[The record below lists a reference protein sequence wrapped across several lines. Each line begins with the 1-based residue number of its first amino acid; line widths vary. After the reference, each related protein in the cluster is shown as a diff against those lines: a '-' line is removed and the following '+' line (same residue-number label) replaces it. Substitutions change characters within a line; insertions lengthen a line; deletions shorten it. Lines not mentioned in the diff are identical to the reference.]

1 MPLNIFLAI
10 ILAAFLHAV
19 WNAMVK
25 NEDNKYLA
33 VTAIV
38 LGHVPVSVLIILL
51 TPIPSV
57 ESIPFIILS
66 ALLHI
71 GYEWYLL
78 SAYRFGDLT
87 KVYPIARG
95 TAPILITIVSLI
107 FLGVALSNFEILGIF
122 IISLGILSLSLQGAK
137 GIKNRSAVIYALVTG
152 FFIMGYSITDGYGAR
167 VSNSFL
173 SYMGWSFIL
182 NATIFPIIL
191 KINNKSEII
200 TKTFKEGKK
209 IFFIGG
215 TLSYIVYGIVIWGFT
230 QAPIALITALR
241 ETSII
246 FALLIGTF
254 FLKEKFTLL
263 KVIATFVI
271 FFGVA
276 LLKFN

>member
-1 MPLNIFLAI
+1 MPINLFLAI

-38 LGHVPVSVLIILL
+38 LGHVPASIFIILL
-51 TPIPSV
+51 TPAPSV

-78 SAYRFGDLT
+78 SAYRFGDLI

-95 TAPILITIVSLI
+95 TAPILVAIVSLI
-107 FLGVALSNFEILGIF
+107 FLGVVLSNFEILSIF
-122 IISLGILSLSLQGAK
+122 IISLGILSLSFQGAK
-137 GIKNRSAVIYALVTG
+137 GLKNRSAVIYALVTG

-200 TKTFKEGKK
+200 TKIFREGKK

-263 KVIATFVI
+263 KVIATFII

-276 LLKFN
+276 LLKFY

>member
-1 MPLNIFLAI
+1 MPINLFLAI

-263 KVIATFVI
+263 KVITTFII

-276 LLKFN
+276 LLKFY

>member
-1 MPLNIFLAI
+1 MSLNIFLAV
-10 ILAAFLHAV
+10 ILAAFLHAI

-25 NEDNKYLA
+25 NEENKYLA

-38 LGHVPVSVLIILL
+38 LGHVPASILIILL
-51 TPIPSV
+51 TPAPSV

-95 TAPILITIVSLI
+95 TAPVLITIVSLI

-122 IISLGILSLSLQGAK
+122 IISLGILSLSLQRGE
-137 GIKNRSAVIYALVTG
+137 GFKNRSAIIYALVTG

-182 NATIFPIIL
+182 NAAIFSIVL
-191 KINNKSEII
+191 KIKKKSEAI

-215 TLSYIVYGIVIWGFT
+215 TLSYIVYGIVVWGFT
-230 QAPIALITALR
+230 QAPIALVTALR

-254 FLKEKFTLL
+254 FLKEKFTIL
-263 KVIATFVI
+263 KGIATFII
-271 FFGVA
+271 FFGVV
-276 LLKFN
+276 LLKFY

>member
-1 MPLNIFLAI
+1 MPINLFLAI

-38 LGHVPVSVLIILL
+38 LGHVPISVLIILL

-122 IISLGILSLSLQGAK
+122 IISLGILSLSLQGAED
-137 GIKNRSAVIYALVTG
+137 IKNRSAVIYALVTG

-200 TKTFKEGKK
+200 TKIFKEGKK

-215 TLSYIVYGIVIWGFT
+215 TLSCIVYGIVVWGFT
-230 QAPIALITALR
+230 QAPIALVAALR

-246 FALLIGTF
+246 FALLIGIF
-254 FLKEKFTLL
+254 FLKEKFTFL
-263 KVIATFVI
+263 KAIATFII
-271 FFGVA
+271 FFGVV
-276 LLKFN
+276 LLKFY

>member
-1 MPLNIFLAI
+1 MPLNIFLLV

-19 WNAMVK
+19 WNAMIK
-25 NEDNKYLA
+25 NEENKYLA

-38 LGHVPVSVLIILL
+38 LGHVPASIFFILL
-51 TPIPSV
+51 APAPSV

-95 TAPILITIVSLI
+95 TAPILVAIVSLI
-107 FLGVALSNFEILGIF
+107 FLGVVLSNFEILGII
-122 IISLGILSLSLQGAK
+122 IISLGILSLSFQGAK
-137 GIKNRSAVIYALVTG
+137 DFKNRSVVIYALVTG

-167 VSNSFL
+167 VSDSFL

-191 KINNKSEII
+191 KINNKSEVI
-200 TKTFKEGKK
+200 TKIFKEGKK

-215 TLSYIVYGIVIWGFT
+215 TLSYIVYGIVVWGFT
-230 QAPIALITALR
+230 KAPIALVAALR

-246 FALLIGTF
+246 FALLIGIF
-254 FLKEKFTLL
+254 FLKEKFTFL
-263 KVIATFVI
+263 KAIATFII
-271 FFGVA
+271 FFGVI
-276 LLKFN
+276 LLKFY

>member
-263 KVIATFVI
+263 KTAAVLTI
-271 FFGVA
+271 FFGVI
-276 LLKFN
+276 LLKFF

>member
-1 MPLNIFLAI
+1 MPLNIFLAV

-38 LGHVPVSVLIILL
+38 LGHVPASIFIILL
-51 TPIPSV
+51 TPAPSV

-78 SAYRFGDLT
+78 SAYRFGDLI

-95 TAPILITIVSLI
+95 TAPILVAIVSLI
-107 FLGVALSNFEILGIF
+107 FLGVVLSNFEILSIF
-122 IISLGILSLSLQGAK
+122 IISLGILSLSFQGAK
-137 GIKNRSAVIYALVTG
+137 GFKNRSAIIYALVTG

-182 NATIFPIIL
+182 NATIFSIIL
-191 KINNKSEII
+191 KINNKSDVI

-215 TLSYIVYGIVIWGFT
+215 TVSYIVYGIIVWGFT

-246 FALLIGTF
+246 FALLIGIL

-271 FFGVA
+271 FFGVV
-276 LLKFN
+276 LLKFF

>member
-1 MPLNIFLAI
+1 MPINLFLAI

-122 IISLGILSLSLQGAK
+122 IISLGILSLSLQGAE
-137 GIKNRSAVIYALVTG
+137 GTKNRSAVIYALVTG

-200 TKTFKEGKK
+200 TKIFKEGKK

-246 FALLIGTF
+246 FALLIGSL
-254 FLKEKFTLL
+254 FLKEKFTFF
-263 KVIATFVI
+263 KTIAVLTI
-271 FFGVA
+271 FFGVI
-276 LLKFN
+276 LLKFL

>member
-1 MPLNIFLAI
+1 MPLNIFLAV

-107 FLGVALSNFEILGIF
+107 FLGVALSNFEILGII

-263 KVIATFVI
+263 KVIATFII

-276 LLKFN
+276 LLKFY

>member
-107 FLGVALSNFEILGIF
+107 FLGVALSNFEILGII

-254 FLKEKFTLL
+254 FLKEKFTFL
-263 KVIATFVI
+263 KVIATFII

-276 LLKFN
+276 LLKFY

>member
-1 MPLNIFLAI
+1 MPLNIFLLI

-19 WNAMVK
+19 WNAMIK
-25 NEDNKYLA
+25 NEENKYLA

-38 LGHVPVSVLIILL
+38 LGHVPASIFIILL

-107 FLGVALSNFEILGIF
+107 FLGVVLSNFEILGII
-122 IISLGILSLSLQGAK
+122 IISLGILSLSLQGAE

-276 LLKFN
+276 LLKFY

>member
-25 NEDNKYLA
+25 NEDNKYVA

-107 FLGVALSNFEILGIF
+107 FLGVVLSNFEILGIF
-122 IISLGILSLSLQGAK
+122 IISLGILSLSFQTAK
-137 GIKNRSAVIYALVTG
+137 GFKNRSVVIYALVTG

-263 KVIATFVI
+263 KVIATFII

-276 LLKFN
+276 LLKFY

>member
-1 MPLNIFLAI
+1 MPINLFLAI

-38 LGHVPVSVLIILL
+38 LGQVPVSVLIILL

-107 FLGVALSNFEILGIF
+107 FLGVALSNFEILGII

-263 KVIATFVI
+263 KVIATFII

-276 LLKFN
+276 LLKFY

>member
-1 MPLNIFLAI
+1 MSLNLFLAI

-107 FLGVALSNFEILGIF
+107 FLGIALSNFEILGII

-263 KVIATFVI
+263 KVIATFII

-276 LLKFN
+276 LLKFY

>member
-38 LGHVPVSVLIILL
+38 LGHVPISVLIILL

-107 FLGVALSNFEILGIF
+107 FLGVALSNFEILGII

-254 FLKEKFTLL
+254 FLKEKFTFL
-263 KVIATFVI
+263 KAIATFII
-271 FFGVA
+271 FFGVV
-276 LLKFN
+276 LLKFY

>member
-107 FLGVALSNFEILGIF
+107 FLGVALSNFEILGII
-122 IISLGILSLSLQGAK
+122 IISLGILSLSLQGAE

-254 FLKEKFTLL
+254 FLKEKFTFL
-263 KVIATFVI
+263 KVIVTFII

-276 LLKFN
+276 LLKFY

>member
-107 FLGVALSNFEILGIF
+107 FLGIALSNFEILGII

-200 TKTFKEGKK
+200 TKIFKEGKK

-263 KVIATFVI
+263 KVIATLVI

-276 LLKFN
+276 LLKFY

>member
-1 MPLNIFLAI
+1 MPLKIFLAI

-25 NEDNKYLA
+25 NEDNKYVA

-107 FLGVALSNFEILGIF
+107 FLGVALSNFEILGII
-122 IISLGILSLSLQGAK
+122 IISLGILSLGLQGAK

-182 NATIFPIIL
+182 NAIIFAIL
-191 KINNKSEII
+191 LNFTGQKKII
-200 TKTFKEGKK
+200 TRTINKGKF
-209 IFFIGG
+209 IFLVGG
-215 TLSYIVYGIVIWGFT
+215 TTSYVVYGIVIWAFT
-230 QAPIALITALR
+230 QAPVPLIAALR
-241 ETSII
+241 EMSII
-246 FALLIGTF
+246 FALLIGAF
-254 FLKEKFTLL
+254 F
-263 KVIATFVI
+263 
-271 FFGVA
+271 
-276 LLKFN
+276 

>member
-33 VTAIV
+33 VTALV
-38 LGHVPVSVLIILL
+38 LGHVPASIFIILL
-51 TPIPSV
+51 TPAPSV

-78 SAYRFGDLT
+78 SAYRFGDLI

-95 TAPILITIVSLI
+95 TAPILVAIVSLI
-107 FLGVALSNFEILGIF
+107 FLGVVLSNFEILSIF
-122 IISLGILSLSLQGAK
+122 IISLGILSLSFQGAK
-137 GIKNRSAVIYALVTG
+137 GFKNRSAVIYALVTG

-200 TKTFKEGKK
+200 TKTFREGKK

-246 FALLIGTF
+246 FALLIGAF

-276 LLKFN
+276 LLKFY

>member
-38 LGHVPVSVLIILL
+38 LGHVPISVLIILL

-200 TKTFKEGKK
+200 TKIFKEGKK

-263 KVIATFVI
+263 KVIATFII

-276 LLKFN
+276 LLKFY